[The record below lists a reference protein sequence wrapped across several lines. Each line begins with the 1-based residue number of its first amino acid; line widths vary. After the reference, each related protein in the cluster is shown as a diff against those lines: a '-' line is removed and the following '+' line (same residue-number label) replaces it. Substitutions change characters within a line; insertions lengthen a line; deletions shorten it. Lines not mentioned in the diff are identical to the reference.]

1 MPNGLIV
8 LLVIVG
14 ISVAI
19 SVLSNWLKSQQQTE
33 QAKAAERRSTARRA
47 PAPEARPG
55 KAAGSDIDRF
65 LEEIDKLRKRS
76 AAEASP
82 GAPVVAKPVVAK
94 SARQTAEPAKPK
106 PKRVVGEPP
115 PFATVPPVVQPT
127 AVVPAVPVVS
137 PKRAEQLPV
146 APVVAAPPRPAA
158 AGSRPTGTASRT
170 APRSEVTT
178 QLAGLL
184 KGKQGLQMA
193 VVLHEVFGP
202 PKCRRGEPFLAARFS
217 PIRARSKPE
226 SL

>member
-33 QAKAAERRSTARRA
+33 QAKAAERRSTARRD

-76 AAEASP
+76 AADA
-82 GAPVVAKPVVAK
+82 GAPVAAKPVVAK
-94 SARQTAEPAKPK
+94 PTRQPAEQPKPK
-106 PKRVVGEPP
+106 PKRAVGEP
-115 PFATVPPVVQPT
+115 FAAAPPVMKPT

-137 PKRAEQLPV
+137 PRRAEQLPV
-146 APVVAAPPRPAA
+146 APVVATPPRLPPAA
-158 AGSRPTGTASRT
+158 VTHPTVTPARTASK
-170 APRSEVTT
+170 SEVATE
-178 QLAGLL
+178 LAGLL

-193 VVLHEVFGP
+193 FVLQEVFGP
-202 PKCRRGEPFLAARFS
+202 PKCRRA
-217 PIRARSKPE
+217 
-226 SL
+226 